1 MKTPADAV
9 KHKANTARTP
19 KIPSALEGWPFVVA
33 LAGLPFELPD
43 AADVWLSPPAEEV
56 LEFVDAEAVLP
67 PIPLVPAAE
76 PLSDDEPEL
85 PPGEVPS
92 GQILVELFG
101 S

>member
-9 KHKANTARTP
+9 KHKASTARTP

-33 LAGLPFELPD
+33 LAGLPLELPD

-67 PIPLVPAAE
+67 PITLVPALFVPAAAAE
-76 PLSDDEPEL
+76 VCVGESAL
-85 PPGEVPS
+85 P
-92 GQILVELFG
+92 VEAV
-101 S
+101 